1 MKEFINGILKIIL
14 LIIVLPI
21 FMFIWVIDGIRLIGG
36 SKRLYVFELIDFVLN
51 FDPFKKGK

>member
-14 LIIVLPI
+14 FIIILPI
-21 FMFIWVIDGIRLIGG
+21 FIFIWVIDGIRLVGG
-36 SKRLYVFELIDFVLN
+36 SKRFYVFELIDFVFN